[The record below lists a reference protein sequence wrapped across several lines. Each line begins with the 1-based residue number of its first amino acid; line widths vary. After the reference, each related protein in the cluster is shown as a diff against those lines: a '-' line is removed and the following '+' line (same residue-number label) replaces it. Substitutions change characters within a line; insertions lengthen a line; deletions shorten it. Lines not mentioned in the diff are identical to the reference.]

1 MFSAESV
8 EQCITNLMQSPYT
21 GTVSTTNHGFT
32 CMDWT
37 MIYGSHENN
46 VYDDYFPADG
56 GVIGAKNYCRTYG
69 SYRKPYCFID
79 NPYITYG
86 YCNLRICNGKSNHVN
101 DITYLSETV
110 HKTTRSALGVGQHIK
125 NNLIVD
131 KTQFHLLSIPLEFV
145 NHRLSQLFI

>member
-1 MFSAESV
+1 
-8 EQCITNLMQSPYT
+8 
-21 GTVSTTNHGFT
+21 
-32 CMDWT
+32 

-86 YCNLRICNGKSNHVN
+86 YCNLRICNGKSNHATLWTIFAAIVSSNIFCIDPRLSLTVTVVN
-101 DITYLSETV
+101 DMHVSVRYSE
-110 HKTTRSALGVGQHIK
+110 
-125 NNLIVD
+125 
-131 KTQFHLLSIPLEFV
+131 
-145 NHRLSQLFI
+145 